1 MGLAKEMGLV
11 QKGWVQEKEEEENL
25 VMAMVVALDEEMKE
39 PRMGQTEDLVR
50 VIEIQVVERQ
60 RERRERGRVMKDKVV
75 GGEYKSLE

>member
-1 MGLAKEMGLV
+1 
-11 QKGWVQEKEEEENL
+11 
-25 VMAMVVALDEEMKE
+25 MAMVVALDEEMKE

-50 VIEIQVVERQ
+50 VIKIQVVERQ